1 MEDKQTK
8 PIKNAILGVIALI
21 GVVLL
26 VAFLIDANG
35 PAKAEIDSDA
45 RNPGLDKR
53 VSELGTA
60 MKGWAI
66 AFGVSIENNASE
78 SKTAF
83 LNDVDKVKNSKFVQ
97 DTIEYQKKGWA
108 QGQQD
113 LAKTGEDIKNL
124 PSNIATGIQEAPAK
138 IENFINSTSSGIG
151 NWFMNEWDSIV
162 EYQKKSWQA
171 E

>member
-8 PIKNAILGVIALI
+8 PIKNAILGVIALV

-26 VAFLIDANG
+26 IAFLIDANG

-60 MKGWAI
+60 MKGWAM
-66 AFGVSIENNASE
+66 AFGASIEKNASE

-83 LNDVDKVKNSKFVQ
+83 LKDVDKVKNSKFVQ
-97 DTIEYQKKGWA
+97 DTIEYQKKSWA
-108 QGQQD
+108 QGKED
-113 LAKTGEDIKNL
+113 LAKTQESIKTLPDRLVAIPGE
-124 PSNIATGIQEAPAK
+124 IATGVS
-138 IENFINSTSSGIG
+138 NFVKSITGG
-151 NWFMNEWDSIV
+151 NKNVGTD
-162 EYQKKSWQA
+162 KK
-171 E
+171 

>member
-26 VAFLIDANG
+26 IAFLIDANG

-66 AFGVSIENNASE
+66 AFGASIEKNASE

-83 LNDVDKVKNSKFVQ
+83 LKDVDKVKNSKFVQ
-97 DTIEYQKKGWA
+97 DTIEYQKKSWA
-108 QGQQD
+108 QGKED
-113 LAKTGEDIKNL
+113 LAKTQESIKTLPDRLVAIPGE
-124 PSNIATGIQEAPAK
+124 IATGVS
-138 IENFINSTSSGIG
+138 NFVKSITGG
-151 NWFMNEWDSIV
+151 NKNVGTD
-162 EYQKKSWQA
+162 KK
-171 E
+171 